1 MMTRHRSFPNLFG
14 ITNRNLTFHQRRND
28 TLVHPFHHR
37 LKEVEGFKF
46 INKQRIFLFIGSVQ
60 YQEEL
65 AHATRFFDYLNERGG
80 RVRLSPIGEVQ
91 VEFSGIVDVFEKTLE
106 HEQLVTGMIDH
117 LMDLSIQE
125 SDHATK
131 SFLQWFVDE
140 QVEEEANVDQI
151 LNNLKLIKGEGQ
163 GLLMMDREMK
173 GRVFVNPFPAKA

>member
-1 MMTRHRSFPNLFG
+1 MIKKTLEIALNEQ
-14 ITNRNLTFHQRRND
+14 INAEFHSAY
-28 TLVHPFHHR
+28 
-37 LKEVEGFKF
+37 
-46 INKQRIFLFIGSVQ
+46 IFLSMSSYFLSAGLGGYANWMRVQ